1 MELPFPLSNFAI
13 EKSNNIKLKVIKT
26 MKTKQLLTTAFF
38 AATLVQMPVSVYA
51 LEIKVNNLGTR
62 DVARSP
68 GKKNQPVIPVTYYD
82 EITKTFSITSRV
94 SIPEAVITVTKD
106 GEEISNETMPI
117 NRSTV
122 IEYDF
127 SNDEAGEYVITI
139 AVDGIVV
146 NVDSIIC

>member
-1 MELPFPLSNFAI
+1 
-13 EKSNNIKLKVIKT
+13 
-26 MKTKQLLTTAFF
+26 
-38 AATLVQMPVSVYA
+38 MPVSVYA

-139 AVDGIVV
+139 AVDGVVV